1 MEKDELVWRNMA
13 KRRVREERRERIRE
27 KREGVRRRRR
37 WWNTRKWGEEEGI
50 KGKKG
55 EKGEIVM
62 EGTESRGEG

>member
-1 MEKDELVWRNMA
+1 MA
-13 KRRVREERRERIRE
+13 KRRVREEKRGRIGE

-37 WWNTRKWGEEEGI
+37 WWNQERKSGEERI

-62 EGTESRGEG
+62 EGTESKGEG